1 MKRDFRASAY
11 RWTARIGGVLMVFFT
26 LFIGI
31 GEALDGRRRHPGT
44 TLLGQFSPLIL
55 VTFAVWGIGLAG
67 FLLGW
72 WKERLGGFVS
82 ICCFILVF
90 VLNLFNSRAPW
101 DMRIGTAIPMAIFCI
116 PAMLF
121 IASWQRRATSLLSQG
136 VGGIEGGGSPGR

>member
-1 MKRDFRASAY
+1 MKRDFRVAAY
-11 RWTARIGGVLMVFFT
+11 RWTARIGGVLIVFFT
-26 LFIGI
+26 LLIGI
-31 GEALDGRRRHPGT
+31 GEALDGWQRHPGT

-67 FLLGW
+67 LLLGW
-72 WKERLGGFVS
+72 WKERLGGLLS

-101 DMRIGTAIPMAIFCI
+101 GMRIGTAIPMAIFCI

-121 IASWQRRATSLLSQG
+121 IASWQMRAKVGRR
-136 VGGIEGGGSPGR
+136 